1 MKPGCKPVKPQ
12 QSATMVKLAAI
23 TQQAMKIGSEPPV
36 ELVAVPNPNGATTW
50 KFALYKTLDM
60 VTR

>member
-1 MKPGCKPVKPQ
+1 
-12 QSATMVKLAAI
+12 MVKLAAI